1 MIPFLDLKS
10 INLQYKAQFHEA
22 LDQMLDSGWF
32 IMGKALE
39 RFEQNFANYC
49 GTKHALGVA
58 NGLDALILLMEAY
71 KTLGKLHE
79 GDEILVPSNTYIASI
94 IGISKA
100 GLKPVLV
107 EPSLD
112 SYLIDPTLITKAITP
127 KTKGILVVHLYGQV
141 CEMEA
146 INSLAKQNNLLVL
159 EDCAQSH
166 GAILNGKRC
175 GNLSDGAGFS
185 FYPGKNLGALGDA
198 GALTTNNTEVFE
210 TAKALRN
217 YGSHKKYVHE
227 LIGINSRLDEL
238 QAAFLDIKLKDLDA
252 DNDRRRLIANTYSQ
266 LITNPKIS
274 LPKCQQPHA
283 HVWHVYVVRVADRSA
298 FEKYLNEQ
306 GVGTVIHYPTPPHQQ
321 KAYAESIQGSFPVS
335 ELIHSQ
341 IISLPISPVMT
352 DDQVAE
358 VIKIVNA
365 Y

>member
-10 INLQYKAQFHEA
+10 INLQYRAQFHEA

-39 RFEQNFANYC
+39 RFEANFAQYC
-49 GTKHALGVA
+49 GTTYCLGVA
-58 NGLDALILLMEAY
+58 NGLDALILIMEAY
-71 KTLGKLHE
+71 KTMGLLQE

-107 EPSLD
+107 EPSLEN
-112 SYLIDPTLITKAITP
+112 YLIDPEQIAQSISP

-141 CEMEA
+141 CNMEA
-146 INSLAKQNNLLVL
+146 INAIAKTHNLLVF

-166 GAILNGKRC
+166 GAMQQGKRC
-175 GNLSDGAGFS
+175 GNLGHAAGFS

-198 GALTTNNTEVFE
+198 GAITTNNPELYQ

-252 DNDRRRLIANTYSQ
+252 DNLRRSAIAKAYTQGIKNT
-266 LITNPKIS
+266 KII
-274 LPKCQQPHA
+274 LPNNAKVSE
-283 HVWHVYVVRVADRSA
+283 HVWHVYVVRVENRAD
-298 FEKYLNEQ
+298 FEQY
-306 GVGTVIHYPTPPHQQ
+306 
-321 KAYAESIQGSFPVS
+321 
-335 ELIHSQ
+335 
-341 IISLPISPVMT
+341 
-352 DDQVAE
+352 
-358 VIKIVNA
+358 
-365 Y
+365 